1 MLSEFQHTSV
11 PKHLSSSTIGHIELL
26 GEALDEVV
34 EPYFDGALLDTSSST
49 P

>member
-11 PKHLSSSTIGHIELL
+11 PKHLSSSTTGQIELL
-26 GEALDEVV
+26 GEALDEAV
-34 EPYFDGALLDTSSST
+34 EPYIDGALLDTSSST